1 MQKYKNASFNAEIW
15 ITTFFTVGGGVLI
28 ITLMKLKPSLMWR
41 KNNCDDLTYYMSQLF
56 ESFFIFKGLF
66 SHKTLFFDLQSQFLH
81 WFFPLSKKFQNSEIA
96 HLAAIAITY
105 VFNDSINSEMYII
118 ICSTF
123 YDSYSLHLI
132 QACITFISIYSSY
145 CMNSLCLFQYMLVI
159 LCIALYGS

>member
-66 SHKTLFFDLQSQFLH
+66 SHKTLFFDLQSQFL
-81 WFFPLSKKFQNSEIA
+81 EIA
-96 HLAAIAITY
+96 HLAAKAIAY